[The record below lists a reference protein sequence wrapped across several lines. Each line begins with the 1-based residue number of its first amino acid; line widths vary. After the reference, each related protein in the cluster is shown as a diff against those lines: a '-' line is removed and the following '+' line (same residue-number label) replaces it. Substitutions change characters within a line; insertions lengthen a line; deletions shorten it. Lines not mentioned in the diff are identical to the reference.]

1 MYLITIGIPEKA
13 VSKITPLIQFL
24 KSLDFIATVTHEDK
38 QKDNDQDPN
47 SYITK
52 AMITQAE
59 KEIKEYKK
67 KPSSGMDMGLFIK
80 ELEKE
85 DEEL

>member
-1 MYLITIGIPEKA
+1 MNLITIRIPDKA
-13 VSKITPLIQFL
+13 ASKITPLIQFL

-38 QKDNDQDPN
+38 QIDNDKDPD

-52 AMITQAE
+52 AMMTQAE

-67 KPSSGMDMGLFIK
+67 NPNTGMDMGLFIK

-85 DEEL
+85 DEKL